1 MAIRMPHKPRN
12 LSVRRKLLTVIT
24 IALTW
29 AALIMASL
37 IPGWPPAGAD
47 PSPGSGD
54 PNLFGGLSCIC
65 SETTPADGP
74 ARSQQIRRGIQ
85 QGLSVGQ
92 RD

>member
-12 LSVRRKLLTVIT
+12 LRMRRKPLTVIT

-29 AALIMASL
+29 AALIMTSL
-37 IPGWPPAGAD
+37 IPGRPPAGAD
-47 PSPGSGD
+47 PSSGSGD
-54 PNLFGGLSCIC
+54 PNLFGDLSCSC
-65 SETTPADGP
+65 SETTPADSP